1 MAAWRAW
8 ITHLDGLSPRVRRG
22 PAFRPIDRHDHLRA
36 ARLSGRAIADA
47 IATRAAAMG
56 LAGDWGGHSLR
67 RGFATEAYAR
77 GNPELEIMRHG
88 RWRAASTM
96 RGYLDEGTRTRVSNP
111 SSNLGV

>member
-1 MAAWRAW
+1 MR
-8 ITHLDGLSPRVRRG
+8 TT
-22 PAFRPIDRHDHLRA
+22 
-36 ARLSGRAIADA
+36 RLSRRAIADA
-47 IATRAAAMG
+47 IATRASAMG

-96 RGYLDEGTRTRVSNP
+96 RGYLEEGTRARITNP
-111 SSNLGV
+111 SSNLGT